1 MRKLFMMIGAPASGK
16 DYWIRQH
23 NLEDYAISPDILRMQ
38 FTTPKHVL
46 RPADSFDN
54 QNVTTSI
61 SSSADRDVWQAVQA
75 SINDHVKN
83 GEFAVVNSTNLFR
96 GAFKMYKM
104 ARKDY
109 HYKIYVIDTMP
120 QWIRRTKN
128 KAEIINRLTE
138 NDSHRDPRKQVGEY
152 VIKKYV
158 DRYFQNL
165 DKNGRPILPD
175 YVHYIDSED
184 NDTID
189 SLLDWQ
195 STDMSKFKR
204 IKVVGDV
211 HGDYDALQQVFA
223 DHQKGDAYIF
233 VGDYLDRGTKSPAVF
248 KFVTQTLGGSNLF
261 FIKGNHET
269 GWEKFAV
276 HGKPSGQFSYD
287 SLPQL
292 RAIYDDEA
300 LKQIITKF
308 AKNWLDYVKFDFNGK
323 TYYVSHAGVE
333 PFMTK
338 LPGETLDEG
347 LFVEG
352 IGPHQNPYARDID
365 QVWHDTMPDNLVNI
379 HGHRNSFNRFDL
391 GNAFNLT
398 ADDKFR
404 WLVIDNA
411 GIHPHEIDRIDVHS
425 FVQDLVNADHV
436 NQHPVEDGIVANN
449 FDRTAFR
456 KGIWDEM
463 TTKARGLFT
472 RGDDIVGRGFNK
484 FFQIGQRPDATLD
497 SLQFPVTVEKKWNG
511 FLAVT
516 FWDQDTNK
524 LRIYSKGGYPKMT
537 AEAQRILHATGWE
550 QKLVDYFTADASNQ
564 DTTVLFEVIDPVND
578 PHIVKYDQA
587 QAHPLAIIDNTKQGT
602 VDNLYAG
609 DAERAKWPKSRQQL
623 AATIEDNTYFATAE
637 NLAQLQD
644 IIKRFEMQHPT
655 DEGLVFY
662 APNKMLKYKSKFY
675 LKAKELRGMLE
686 RGTYRKTR
694 YYYGAKLW
702 AQYCAQHHIK
712 HFSPDLALK
721 LYDLEK
727 KGELNEGG
735 ESHAW
740 SRYQPLVDI

>member
-1 MRKLFMMIGAPASGK
+1 MRKLLLMLGAPGSGK
-16 DYWIRQH
+16 DYWIKRH
-23 NLEDYAISPDILRMQ
+23 HLEGYAITPD
-38 FTTPKHVL
+38 VL
-46 RPADSFDN
+46 RRQFGTPNYTVAEAGQVKPMIPAN
-54 QNVTTSI
+54 
-61 SSSADRDVWQAVQA
+61 ADEDVWRAVAA
-75 SINDHVKN
+75 SAYDHAKN
-83 GEFAVVNSTNLFR
+83 GEFIIINSTNLFR
-96 GAFKMYKM
+96 GAFSTY
-104 ARKDY
+104 RKLQTDY

-120 QWIRRTKN
+120 HWYRECAQ
-128 KAEIINRLTE
+128 AENQRLAVISRLVE
-138 NDSHRDPRKQVGEY
+138 NDARRDLIKQVGPD
-152 VIKKYV
+152 VITKYV
-158 DRYFQNL
+158 DRYTQRL
-165 DKNGRPILPD
+165 DRNGRFNLPNGI
-175 YVHYIDSED
+175 HYIDAD
-184 NDTID
+184 DDDAID
-189 SLLDWQ
+189 ALLDWQ

-204 IKVVGDV
+204 IKVIGDV

-338 LPGETLDEG
+338 MPGETLDEG

-365 QVWHDTMPDNLVNI
+365 QVWHNIMPDNLVNI
-379 HGHRNSFNRFDL
+379 HGHRNSFNRFNL

-511 FLAVT
+511 FLTVT

-537 AEAQRILHATGWE
+537 TEAQRILHATGWE
-550 QKLVDYFTADASNQ
+550 QKLIAYFTADSSNQ

-578 PHIVKYDQA
+578 PHIVKYDQ
-587 QAHPLAIIDNTKQGT
+587 
-602 VDNLYAG
+602 V
-609 DAERAKWPKSRQQL
+609 
-623 AATIEDNTYFATAE
+623 
-637 NLAQLQD
+637 
-644 IIKRFEMQHPT
+644 
-655 DEGLVFY
+655 
-662 APNKMLKYKSKFY
+662 
-675 LKAKELRGMLE
+675 
-686 RGTYRKTR
+686 
-694 YYYGAKLW
+694 
-702 AQYCAQHHIK
+702 
-712 HFSPDLALK
+712 
-721 LYDLEK
+721 
-727 KGELNEGG
+727 
-735 ESHAW
+735 
-740 SRYQPLVDI
+740 